1 MANEVQSMSPLEL
14 AELAPLSAE
23 ELEAC
28 AFFHDFWIDS
38 ISLTV
43 TEDGTDV
50 CLQGSEL
57 VESVTNP
64 DEYERSHMQVHFID
78 YDGPDIRQV
87 EIEMV
92 SRGKFVQLDKSVA
105 VHFTFSG
112 QRAWL
117 FACKCLK
124 IQRSEP

>member
-1 MANEVQSMSPLEL
+1 MSALEL
-14 AELAPLSAE
+14 AEIAPLSAQQLDE
-23 ELEAC
+23 C

-50 CLQGSEL
+50 CLLGSEL
-57 VESVTNP
+57 IESITNP
-64 DEYERSHMQVHFID
+64 DEYERTQMQVHFID

-92 SRGKFVQLDKSVA
+92 SGGEFVQLHQSVA

-117 FACKCLK
+117 FACKCVK
-124 IQRSEP
+124 IQRSKP

>member
-1 MANEVQSMSPLEL
+1 MSALEL
-14 AELAPLSAE
+14 AEIAPLSAQ

-57 VESVTNP
+57 IESVSDP
-64 DEYERSHMQVHFID
+64 DEYVSSQVEVHFVD
-78 YDGPDIRQV
+78 YDGPDVRQV

-92 SRGKFVQLDKSVA
+92 YRGKFVQLSQSVA
-105 VHFTFSG
+105 VQFTFSG
-112 QRAWL
+112 QREWL
-117 FACKCLK
+117 FACKYVKLHRPK
-124 IQRSEP
+124 A

>member
-1 MANEVQSMSPLEL
+1 MNDRTQTINTLEL
-14 AELAPLSAE
+14 AELAPLSAQ

-43 TEDGTDV
+43 SEDGTDV
-50 CLQGSEL
+50 CLQGSE
-57 VESVTNP
+57 VIESVANP
-64 DEYERSHMQVHFID
+64 DEYERSQMQVHFID

-92 SRGKFVQLDKSVA
+92 YRGKFVQFAQSVG
-105 VHFTFSG
+105 VQFTFSG
-112 QRAWL
+112 QREWL
-117 FACKCLK
+117 FACKWVKLCRAK
-124 IQRSEP
+124 P

>member
-1 MANEVQSMSPLEL
+1 MAKELQRMSALEL
-14 AELAPLSAE
+14 AEIAPLSAQ

-43 TEDGTDV
+43 TEDGTNV

-57 VESVTNP
+57 IESVTAP
-64 DEYERSHMQVHFID
+64 DEYVSSQVALHFID
-78 YDGPDIRQV
+78 YDGPDIRKV

-92 SRGKFVQLDKSVA
+92 SGGKFVQLSQSVA
-105 VHFTFSG
+105 VQFTFSG
-112 QRAWL
+112 QRDWL
-117 FACKCLK
+117 FACKYVKLHRPK
-124 IQRSEP
+124 P

>member
-1 MANEVQSMSPLEL
+1 MSALEL
-14 AELAPLSAE
+14 AESEPLSAQ

-50 CLQGSEL
+50 CLQGSE
-57 VESVTNP
+57 VIESVANP
-64 DEYERSHMQVHFID
+64 DEYERSQMQVHFID

-92 SRGKFVQLDKSVA
+92 YRGKFAQLAQSVGVQ
-105 VHFTFSG
+105 FTFSG
-112 QRAWL
+112 QREWL
-117 FACKCLK
+117 FACKWVKLCRAK
-124 IQRSEP
+124 R

>member
-1 MANEVQSMSPLEL
+1 MADLRQRLSPTEL
-14 AELAPLSAE
+14 AELRCLSAQQ
-23 ELEAC
+23 LDAC

-38 ISLTV
+38 ISLAV

-50 CLQGSEL
+50 CLLGSEL
-57 VESVTNP
+57 IESITNP
-64 DEYERSHMQVHFID
+64 DEYERTQMQVHFID

-92 SRGKFVQLDKSVA
+92 SGGKFVQLDQSVA

-117 FACKCLK
+117 FACKCVK
-124 IQRSEP
+124 IQRSKP